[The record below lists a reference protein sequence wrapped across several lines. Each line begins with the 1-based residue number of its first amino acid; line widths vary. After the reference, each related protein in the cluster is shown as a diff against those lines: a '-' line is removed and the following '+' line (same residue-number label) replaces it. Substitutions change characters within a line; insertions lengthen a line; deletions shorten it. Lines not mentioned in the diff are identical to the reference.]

1 MGNFDVIAAA
11 TLDRLDPEVYREV
24 GSIVGST
31 ITEPVDAVFTAALKD
46 VLAEPMDPSQLLN
59 TAVGFANAVALV
71 ALGDPGRAGRR
82 AGRAGNLAP
91 GDARGRPGR
100 ADLILRMLE
109 PMQSV
114 PDELTGQTLIAIAH
128 HGDMGGASDR
138 PAQRCAADPG
148 GCRVAAAAGSGE
160 NAANAQQSEWLTLS
174 PLPCNRDHILRLES
188 GQKPFM

>member
-11 TLDRLDPEVYREV
+11 TRDRLDPEVYREV
-24 GSIVGST
+24 GSIVGSY

-71 ALGDPGRAGRR
+71 ALSVTQDEQAAARVVRETLHLGTPVEDPVAQT
-82 AGRAGNLAP
+82 
-91 GDARGRPGR
+91 
-100 ADLILRMLE
+100 LILRMLE

-128 HGDMGGASDR
+128 HGDMGVRLTDQLNIAR
-138 PAQRCAADPG
+138 QTLAAA
-148 GCRVAAAAGSGE
+148 VSAAAA
-160 NAANAQQSEWLTLS
+160 
-174 PLPCNRDHILRLES
+174 RVR
-188 GQKPFM
+188 